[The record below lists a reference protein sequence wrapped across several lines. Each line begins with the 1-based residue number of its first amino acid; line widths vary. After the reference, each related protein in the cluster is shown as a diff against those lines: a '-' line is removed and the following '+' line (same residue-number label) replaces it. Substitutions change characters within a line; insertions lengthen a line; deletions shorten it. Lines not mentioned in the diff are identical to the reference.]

1 MKRLFLW
8 ILLVVAGFT
17 IQAQVSKMPAYP
29 LITHDPYFS
38 VWSTTDQ
45 LNASVTK
52 HWTGKEQSL
61 LGLVKVDGRL
71 YNILGKAELPSK
83 SIVKP
88 GAEKPFDCRYT
99 ETEPAGSWTQISYD
113 DKSWRTGKAPFGD
126 GWDGDAVTSWK
137 SKAIW
142 LRREFALSAAA
153 LAAIK
158 NQPLVLQLRHDDD
171 VTVYL
176 NGEIIY
182 ECSGCYVSSLKDIA
196 VADKIRNKL
205 KAGKNLLAVHCK
217 NAAGWS
223 WIDLGLGIKPV
234 MRNILPAEQLKV
246 EVTATRTSYEFRCG
260 SVKVELQFLSPLLPD
275 DLDLL
280 SRPVTYITAAFSSSD
295 NQKHQVEWLLG
306 VSAQLARNDAKQVV
320 RTEIV
325 REKGHTYATA
335 AVRDQKVLGRKG
347 DDVRID
353 WGTLYLSSF
362 NPQRELRALT
372 SSELQRMIKR
382 GDFSDP
388 DKKELH
394 ASTDAWLC
402 NREIVTL
409 PATETVYSRS
419 LIAYDD
425 IYAIQYFGQDLKA
438 WWAMNGKTI
447 FEAMQEALKDYPT
460 IEKRCQQF
468 DQTLFQEAEKA
479 GGMEYARLCVIAYRQ
494 SVAAHKLVRSPQG
507 DILFLSKENFS
518 NGSINTVDVTY
529 PSAPLYLAY
538 NPDLLKG
545 MLNGIFYYSE
555 SGKWA
560 KPFPAHDLGTYPIA
574 NGQTYPEDMPVEEAG
589 NMIILTAAICKA
601 EHAPAYA
608 RKHWSTLSR
617 WVDFL
622 VKDGFDPAN
631 QLCTDDFAGHLAR
644 NANLSMKAIVG
655 IGAYAQ
661 MAASLGKNAE
671 ADKYG
676 RIAQDFARRWTD
688 MAADGDHYALT
699 FDKKGT
705 WSQKYNLVWDKLLG
719 LKLFPQQVYD
729 KEIAYYLT
737 RQLTYGLPLDSRKT
751 YTKNDW
757 ILWTATLASKRSDFE
772 ALVAPVYRFATQTP
786 DRVPMSDWHETTTGK
801 MVGFQARSVV
811 GGYFIK
817 LLEQQWKN

>member
-1 MKRLFLW
+1 MKRL
-8 ILLVVAGFT
+8 LLSV
-17 IQAQVSKMPAYP
+17 IQGLLLIPVMAQVTKMPAYP

-38 VWSTTDQ
+38 VWSSTDQ
-45 LNASVTK
+45 LNQSVTR
-52 HWTGKEQSL
+52 HWTGKEHPL
-61 LGLVKVDGRL
+61 LGLIKVDGRL
-71 YNILGKAELPSK
+71 YNFLGSAELPVQT
-83 SIVKP
+83 IVKP
-88 GAEKPFDCRYT
+88 GAVQPFSCRFT
-99 ETEPAGSWTQISYD
+99 ETAPPGNWMQLAYD
-113 DKSWRTGKAPFGD
+113 DKSWSVGKAPFGD

-142 LRREFALSAAA
+142 LRREFVLNPAELSR
-153 LAAIK
+153 IK
-158 NQPLVLQLRHDDD
+158 SQTMVLQLRHDDD

-182 ECSGCYVSSLKDIA
+182 ECAGCYVSSLKDIP
-196 VADKIRNKL
+196 VSNQIRNKL
-205 KAGKNLLAVHCK
+205 KPGKNLLAVHCK

-223 WIDLGLGIKPV
+223 WIDLGLGSKPV
-234 MRNILPAEQLKV
+234 MKNVIPAEQLKV

-260 SVKVELQFLSPLLPD
+260 PVKVDLQFLSPLLPD
-275 DLDLL
+275 DLELI
-280 SRPVTYITAAFSSSD
+280 SRPVTYITTAFSSSD
-295 NQKHQVEWLLG
+295 NKKHDIQWMLG
-306 VSAQLARNDAKQVV
+306 VSTQLARHDAGQVV
-320 RTEIV
+320 KAEIIQNN
-325 REKGHTYATA
+325 GHNYATA
-335 AVRDQKVLGRKG
+335 AVKGQKVLARKG

-353 WGTLYLSSF
+353 WGHLYAGSFQPHTLW
-362 NPQRELRALT
+362 N
-372 SSELQRMIKR
+372 
-382 GDFSDP
+382 
-388 DKKELH
+388 
-394 ASTDAWLC
+394 
-402 NREIVTL
+402 
-409 PATETVYSRS
+409 VYSSADLRRIFQTGVFLPNNKVQGEFGDGWIGKVS
-419 LIAYDD
+419 RFTVTEKEPVYNNDLIAYDD
-425 IYAIQYFGQDLKA
+425 IESIQYFGQNLKA

-447 FEAMQEALKDYPT
+447 FESVQEAIKDYPQV
-460 IEKRCQQF
+460 EQRSKHF
-468 DQTLFQEAEKA
+468 DQTLFQDAEKA
-479 GGMEYARLCVIAYRQ
+479 GGIEYAKLCVIAYRQ
-494 SVAAHKLVRSPQG
+494 SIAAHKLVKSPQG

-555 SGKWA
+555 SGKWS
-560 KPFPAHDLGTYPIA
+560 KPFPAHDLGTYPMA

-589 NMIILTAAICKA
+589 NMIILTGAVCKA
-601 EHAPAYA
+601 EHSPAYA
-608 RKHWSTLSR
+608 LKHWSTLSR

-655 IGAYAQ
+655 IGAFAQ
-661 MAASLGKNAE
+661 MAASLGKKAE
-671 ADKYG
+671 AEKYQ
-676 RIAQDFARRWTD
+676 RIAQDYARRWVD
-688 MAADGDHYALT
+688 MAADGDHYKLT
-699 FDKKGT
+699 FDKSGT
-705 WSQKYNLVWDKLLG
+705 WSQKYNLVWDKVLG

-737 RQLTYGLPLDSRKT
+737 RQLTYGLPLDSRRT

-786 DRVPMSDWHETTTGK
+786 DRVPMSDWHEASNGK